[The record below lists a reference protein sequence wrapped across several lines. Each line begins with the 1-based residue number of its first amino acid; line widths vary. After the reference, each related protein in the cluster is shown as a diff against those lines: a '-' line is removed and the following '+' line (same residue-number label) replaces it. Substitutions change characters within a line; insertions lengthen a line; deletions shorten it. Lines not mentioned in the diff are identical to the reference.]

1 MFIGHFGVAYAAKRV
16 ERRPS
21 LGVLFAAAQLPDLL
35 WPLLLLIGWERAHV
49 VSSPN
54 PFLRLSFDSYPWTHS
69 LAGTLG
75 LALVAAGLYGAL
87 TRNRR
92 GALVVGL
99 LVLSHWVLDVASHI
113 PDLQLAP
120 GIPTRVGLGLWRS
133 EAATIV
139 IEGLLFGGGVWLYAT
154 ATRARDRVGSW
165 ATWSLVA
172 VLAGFY
178 VANIV
183 GPPPPS
189 IRAVAWAGL
198 GLWLFP
204 PWAAWADRHRSP
216 VGPNGTADGAA
227 HPPGS
232 GARS

>member
-1 MFIGHFGVAYAAKRV
+1 MFIGHFGVAYAARRGG
-16 ERRPS
+16 RRPS
-21 LGVLFAAAQLPDLL
+21 LGVLFAAAQLPDLV
-35 WPLLLLIGWERAHV
+35 WPVMLLLGWERARV
-49 VSSPN
+49 VASAD
-54 PFLRLSFDSYPWTHS
+54 PFLRLSFESYPWTHS

-75 LALVAAGLYGAL
+75 LALVAAGLYAAVA
-87 TRNRR
+87 RDRR

-99 LVLSHWVLDVASHI
+99 LVLSHWVLDFASHV

-133 EAATIV
+133 VPATV
-139 IEGLLFGGGVWLYAT
+139 VVEGLLFAGGVWLYAT
-154 ATRARDRVGSW
+154 ASHASDRVGRW

-172 VLAGFY
+172 VLAGIS
-178 VANIV
+178 VANLV
-183 GPPPPS
+183 GPPPPD

-216 VGPNGTADGAA
+216 AGEEPQPHVPV
-227 HPPGS
+227 
-232 GARS
+232 ARA